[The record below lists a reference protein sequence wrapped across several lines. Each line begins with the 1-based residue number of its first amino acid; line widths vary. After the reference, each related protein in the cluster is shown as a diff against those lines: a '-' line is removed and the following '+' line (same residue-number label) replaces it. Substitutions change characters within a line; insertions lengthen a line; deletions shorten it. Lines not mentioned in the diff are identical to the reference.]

1 MFKPLQGR
9 TVIVTGARRG
19 IGRGIAKRFG
29 KPGLYVLM
37 VSRNLDEA
45 ETAAAEVGA
54 NASAFAADVT
64 DPVSCWSR
72 GVAPVSGSVARS
84 GLGGMALP
92 QRKGGP
98 ARGQDDRL
106 DFGCA
111 AERTCHITKRL
122 TRNCFVTKVRSSLFN
137 ELSRVGL
144 EARLSQMP
152 TFSGT

>member
-29 KPGLYVLM
+29 TPGLYVLM

-72 GVAPVSGSVARS
+72 GVAPRYPAAWQDRAWAAWRCRS
-84 GLGGMALP
+84 GKA
-92 QRKGGP
+92 
-98 ARGQDDRL
+98 ARRAGKTTD
-106 DFGCA
+106 
-111 AERTCHITKRL
+111 
-122 TRNCFVTKVRSSLFN
+122 
-137 ELSRVGL
+137 
-144 EARLSQMP
+144 
-152 TFSGT
+152 